1 MTAVLHSAVIRT
13 PEAATALISFLRRH
27 AGEAARSGQPLQV
40 VVSRSRETR
49 SASANR
55 FMWAAV
61 LTPIS
66 QQACV
71 AGRYFGAET
80 WHESMK
86 REHLPELTASGKEKW
101 DWLPSGERVLA
112 IGTTDLNSAEFA
124 EYLEKVQADAA
135 TNHGVVFDRATE
147 GEPA

>member
-1 MTAVLHSAVIRT
+1 MSAPRT
-13 PEAATALISFLRRH
+13 FILREPRH
-27 AGEAARSGQPLQV
+27 AAELVTFLKAHAGPAANDDQPLQV
-40 VVSRSRETR
+40 TVARHKPKRSNE
-49 SASANR
+49 ANA